1 MRLLRSALCV
11 ACLSLGGLRAADEE
25 EKQQPEEIPDFNQ
38 IDEYTYVPKST
49 LSLSS
54 RFFINGPKTTYSGQG
69 AIPSPVNPGSD
80 VTVPN
85 VSHTYV
91 DGMVN
96 PDTRSV
102 PVSNGVGETTS
113 VPIPSDGRTNS
124 WSYQNASQLLP
135 NGDMSF
141 HAYSGEVTDTAA
153 HPTVG
158 APNLGLELLMD
169 RDMGK
174 LGKHFKWAITAGFS
188 IADIHSSTYSNVP
201 TQLTTLTDTY
211 DLFGQVPPAPPY
223 SSPNTVSQ
231 TVINSSGQAVSGGSS
246 TTPTQEV
253 DQTILLGN
261 IPLNRTVTTL
271 DTTSINRY
279 FIEGAYYTL
288 RIGPT
293 LIMPI
298 GSHWKLSVS
307 VGPDIIYA
315 GSELNVLENL
325 TFEEGEAPIT
335 ELYQK
340 ENTKILPGYYGDID
354 VRYDFT
360 ETAGFYLGAIY
371 QGGGSYSQVVP
382 SGDGPNGSGAAYS
395 SRIDFANEEGVK
407 AGLTVRF

>member
-1 MRLLRSALCV
+1 
-11 ACLSLGGLRAADEE
+11 
-25 EKQQPEEIPDFNQ
+25 
-38 IDEYTYVPKST
+38 
-49 LSLSS
+49 
-54 RFFINGPKTTYSGQG
+54 
-69 AIPSPVNPGSD
+69 
-80 VTVPN
+80 
-85 VSHTYV
+85 
-91 DGMVN
+91 
-96 PDTRSV
+96 
-102 PVSNGVGETTS
+102 
-113 VPIPSDGRTNS
+113 
-124 WSYQNASQLLP
+124 
-135 NGDMSF
+135 
-141 HAYSGEVTDTAA
+141 VTDTAI
-153 HPTVG
+153 HSTVG

-223 SSPNTVSQ
+223 SSPNSVSQ
-231 TVINSSGQAVSGGSS
+231 TVINSSGQAVSGGSA

-261 IPLNRTVTTL
+261 IPLSRTVTTV

-293 LIMPI
+293 LIMPL
-298 GSHWKLSVS
+298 GSHWKLSAS

-325 TFEEGEAPIT
+325 TFEDGETPIT

-382 SGDGPNGSGAAYS
+382 SGDGPNGSGSAYS